1 MIHMRRTIAA
11 LFLFGISFGY
21 VEAAVVVYLRAIYDP
36 IRDRIHPG
44 RGPDDLFP
52 LISPQELADSGPEN
66 PRRLPIEIVR
76 EAATM
81 LMLASVAL
89 ALARNFHEW
98 LAAFSV
104 VFGIW
109 DITFY
114 AFLRIM
120 IHWPQSLNTWDILFL
135 IPVPWVGP
143 IWSPVAVALTMVVC
157 GLIALQRG
165 IRVRLRDAAVILAGA
180 AVIFASF
187 IWDFRNTLAGGMPN
201 PFNWPLFLAG
211 EAVGLIGFA
220 FAASAP
226 GYRGSRTPRGS

>member
-52 LISPQELADSGPEN
+52 LISPQQLADSGPEN
-66 PRRLPIEIVR
+66 PRRLAIEIVR

-220 FAASAP
+220 FAATAP

>member
-52 LISPQELADSGPEN
+52 LISPQQLADSGPEN
-66 PRRLPIEIVR
+66 PRRLAIEIVR